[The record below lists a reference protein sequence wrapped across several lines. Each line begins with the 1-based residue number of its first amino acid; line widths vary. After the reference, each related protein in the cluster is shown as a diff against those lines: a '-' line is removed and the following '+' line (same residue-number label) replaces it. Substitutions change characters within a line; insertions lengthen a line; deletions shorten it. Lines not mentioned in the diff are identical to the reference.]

1 MSKLKVSVVGT
12 GSICKVHMDSW
23 VKRDDVEV
31 ISCADI
37 NFEKAKAFAEK
48 WNIPQAFD
56 SVEALLAGSDP
67 DIVDVCTWTAAH
79 VPVSIAAANAG
90 KHVICEKPTADSLAA
105 AKKLRKAVKKNGIVF
120 QLAVPNRYDNRIVEI
135 RKRVDEGELGEVFFG
150 KTAYVRPRGIPG
162 GWFSCSKYSGG
173 GPLLDIGVHRID
185 LAWYLMG
192 CPKPVSASAS
202 ASYRIGDYRKS
213 HGIVESD
220 GEISD
225 NNTWCGEPVP
235 DYKFD
240 IEDSVSGFVR
250 FENGATLMFETSW
263 AFNGPSNAMT
273 QIAGDKA
280 GIILDRMGTYE
291 MFLADGEEV
300 VAKTIETEKGNMFDA
315 EIDLFLE
322 CIREGKTPRSDIED
336 AVMIEA
342 ILCGIYESAKKGKE
356 VKIKL

>member
-23 VKRDDVEV
+23 IKRDDVEV

-37 NFEKAKAFAEK
+37 NFEKAQAFAKK
-48 WNIPQAFD
+48 WNIPQVFD
-56 SVEALLAGSDP
+56 SIEALLEGSDP

-79 VPVSIAAANAG
+79 VPVAVAAVNAG
-90 KHVICEKPTADSLAA
+90 KHVILEKPTSDSLKA
-105 AKKLRKAVKKNGIVF
+105 AKKLRAAVKKSNVVF
-120 QLAVPNRYDNRIVEI
+120 QLAVPNRYDKRAEEI
-135 RKRVDEGELGEVFFG
+135 RKMVDAGEFGDVFFG
-150 KTAYVRPRGIPG
+150 KTAYVRQRGVPG

-173 GPLLDIGVHRID
+173 GPLLDVGVHRID

-213 HGIVESD
+213 HEIVESD
-220 GEISD
+220 GAISD
-225 NNTWCGEPVP
+225 NNTWCGEPVA

-250 FENGATLMFETSW
+250 FENGATLIFETSW
-263 AFNGPSNAMT
+263 TFNGPNNTMT
-273 QIAGDKA
+273 QISGSKAGAVLKDTYEIFRGEGDK
-280 GIILDRMGTYE
+280 
-291 MFLADGEEV
+291 V
-300 VAKTIETEKGNMFDA
+300 VVETPETEKGNMFDN
-315 EIDLFLE
+315 EIDHFIN
-322 CIREGKTPRSDIED
+322 CIKEGKTPRSDIDD
-336 AVMIEA
+336 AVTIEA
-342 ILCGIYESAKKGKE
+342 ILCSIYESAKKGKE

>member
-1 MSKLKVSVVGT
+1 MSKLKVAVVGT

-31 ISCADI
+31 IACADI

-56 SVEALLAGSDP
+56 CVEALLKGSDP

-79 VPVSIAAANAG
+79 VPVSVAAINAG

-105 AKKLRKAVKKNGIVF
+105 AKKLRKAVKKNGVVF
-120 QLAVPNRYDNRIVEI
+120 QLAVPNRYDKRAAQI
-135 RKRVDEGELGEVFFG
+135 RAMVDAGEFGEVFFG
-150 KTAYVRPRGIPG
+150 KTAYTRQRGVPG

-202 ASYRIGDYRKS
+202 ASYRIGDYRTS
-213 HGIVESD
+213 HEIIESD
-220 GEISD
+220 GAISD
-225 NNTWCGEPVP
+225 NNAWCGEPVA

-250 FENGATLMFETSW
+250 FENGATLMFEASW
-263 AFNGPSNAMT
+263 TFNGPNLTMT

-280 GIILDRMGTYE
+280 GALLKDTFEIFRAEGDK
-291 MFLADGEEV
+291 V
-300 VAKTIETEKGNMFDA
+300 VVETPETEKGNMFDS
-315 EIDLFLE
+315 EIDHFLE

-336 AVMIEA
+336 AVTIEA
-342 ILCGIYESAKKGKE
+342 ILCGIYESARKGKE
-356 VKIKL
+356 IKIKL